1 MRGCKPVQSGMRTNK
16 VKEEHKHGD
25 QVISALKGRKALLG
39 FVPSL
44 ELFVK
49 AFDQIVGNI
58 VLKALNAYV
67 PGTVKNRL
75 DRNIVGR
82 ITVGKGMIALLI
94 AASVV
99 GIVFVI
105 VMQKGGLSAHGTRR
119 ILPTMLFPCS
129 WAFVCKLMLAGS
141 AEILLIPIGI
151 FAVTIK

>member
-1 MRGCKPVQSGMRTNK
+1 MRTNK

-82 ITVGKGMIALLI
+82 ITVGKGMTALLI
-94 AASVV
+94 AAAVV

-105 VMQKGGLSAHGTRR
+105 VMQKGISAHGTRR
-119 ILPTMLFPCS
+119 ILPTMFFPFS
-129 WAFVCKLMLAGS
+129 WAFGCKLMLAGS

>member
-1 MRGCKPVQSGMRTNK
+1 MRTNK

-82 ITVGKGMIALLI
+82 ITVGKGMTALLI

-119 ILPTMLFPCS
+119 ILPTMLFPLS
-129 WAFVCKLMLAGS
+129 WVFGCKLMLAGS

>member
-1 MRGCKPVQSGMRTNK
+1 MRADEVVEKD
-16 VKEEHKHGD
+16 EHGNE
-25 QVISALKGRKALLG
+25 VVGRSERGKALFGL
-39 FVPSL
+39 VPGL

-67 PGTVKNRL
+67 PGAVKNRL

-82 ITVGKGMIALLI
+82 ITVGNDRIGRFPLKKGMIALLI
-94 AASVV
+94 AAAVV

-105 VMQKGGLSAHGTRR
+105 VMQKGLSAHGTRR

-129 WAFVCKLMLAGS
+129 WAFGCKLMLAGS

>member
-16 VKEEHKHGD
+16 VKDGD

-67 PGTVKNRL
+67 PGTVKKTDL
-75 DRNIVGR
+75 
-82 ITVGKGMIALLI
+82 T
-94 AASVV
+94 
-99 GIVFVI
+99 GI
-105 VMQKGGLSAHGTRR
+105 L
-119 ILPTMLFPCS
+119 
-129 WAFVCKLMLAGS
+129 
-141 AEILLIPIGI
+141 
-151 FAVTIK
+151 

>member
-1 MRGCKPVQSGMRTNK
+1 MSNEIKTRSLTPTEQKYTYAQSMQLEGQTGTIGHLRGDFATTGY
-16 VKEEHKHGD
+16 GD

-82 ITVGKGMIALLI
+82 ITVGNNRSG
-94 AASVV
+94 
-99 GIVFVI
+99 
-105 VMQKGGLSAHGTRR
+105 R
-119 ILPTMLFPCS
+119 
-129 WAFVCKLMLAGS
+129 
-141 AEILLIPIGI
+141 AELNG
-151 FAVTIK
+151 FAEQRDSLR

>member
-67 PGTVKNRL
+67 PGAVKNRL

-94 AASVV
+94 AAAVV

-129 WAFVCKLMLAGS
+129 WAFGCKLMLAGS

>member
-1 MRGCKPVQSGMRTNK
+1 MRTNK
-16 VKEEHKHGD
+16 IKEEHKHGD

-67 PGTVKNRL
+67 PGAVKNRL

-94 AASVV
+94 AAAVV

-105 VMQKGGLSAHGTRR
+105 VMQKGLSAHGTGR

-129 WAFVCKLMLAGS
+129 WAFGCKLMLAGS